1 MADSAVPSRV
11 LSDRTAFDR
20 DLSSETANFMGYDSP
35 HVSSHPTKSSPA
47 APQTTT
53 SRQHLFAAGN
63 TQKRPATRG
72 RVERLVVCWPPL
84 TSSAEDPPVVP
95 KP

>member
-1 MADSAVPSRV
+1 MPAAAAIVTVEGRINSKVIRALDNRC
-11 LSDRTAFDR
+11 LIIFQCR
-20 DLSSETANFMGYDSP
+20 
-35 HVSSHPTKSSPA
+35 TKSSPA

-63 TQKRPATRG
+63 TQKRPTTRG